1 MNLRKLLQKWTNK
14 RLIILFHTILPFCLK
29 LACKFSC
36 AMWVNLCNI
45 GAAFAAT
52 SYYQRNN
59 QFKIKIAG
67 KWCYSDNIGF
77 LPVQCCPISIKTTLN
92 RIFSCVMFS
101 GGSRTTLH
109 KIFTCAILS
118 QKYSDNIEPVQCCFE
133 PIGQHCTRFLPVQCC
148 PKSIKTTSNRNFSCV
163 MLSRDNWITLYKVFT
178 CAMLSQ

>member
-101 GGSRTTLH
+101 GGSWTTL
-109 KIFTCAILS
+109 
-118 QKYSDNIEPVQCCFE
+118 N
-133 PIGQHCTRFLPVQCC
+133 
-148 PKSIKTTSNRNFSCV
+148 
-163 MLSRDNWITLYKVFT
+163 KVFT
-178 CAMLSQ
+178 CAMLSHSPWTTLHRKVICNVVLTFVGQHCVRKLPV